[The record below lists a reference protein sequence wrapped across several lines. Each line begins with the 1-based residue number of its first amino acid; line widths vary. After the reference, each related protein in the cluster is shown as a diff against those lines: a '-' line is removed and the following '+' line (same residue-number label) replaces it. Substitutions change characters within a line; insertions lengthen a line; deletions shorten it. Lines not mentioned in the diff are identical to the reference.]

1 MTTPPFPALPTGQRL
16 YAVGDVHGC
25 ADLLAR
31 LMAKIVADAALYPA
45 AQKELVFLGDYVD
58 RGVDTRGTLDFLLY
72 RLPPDMK
79 TVFLRG
85 NHEEVMLRFL
95 DGDLGQ
101 AEGWL
106 QFGGAATLVSYG
118 VNPYGKGMNR
128 NFAALRD
135 ALREKIPQA
144 HRDFLAATQFDC
156 LRGDYYFVHAGI
168 RPHVPLAQQSEA
180 DRLWIR
186 QDFLQSPADHGKIVV
201 HGHSVAPQPDIQA
214 NRIGIDT
221 GAYATGRLT
230 CLVLDGMERLFIA
243 T

>member
-1 MTTPPFPALPTGQRL
+1 MTATPAHAPLSGQRL
-16 YAVGDVHGC
+16 YAVGDVHGRT
-25 ADLLAR
+25 DLLAR
-31 LMAKIVADAALYPA
+31 LMEKIAADAALYPA

-58 RGVDTRGTLDFLLY
+58 RGVDTPGTLDYLLH
-72 RLPPDMK
+72 RLPSDMK

-118 VNPYGKGMNR
+118 VNPYGKGVNR
-128 NFAALRD
+128 TFAALRD
-135 ALREKIPQA
+135 ALLEKIPQE
-144 HRDFLAATQFDC
+144 HRDFLAATRFDYAW
-156 LRGDYYFVHAGI
+156 GDYYFVHAGI
-168 RPHVPLAQQSEA
+168 RPHVPLTRQSEA

-186 QDFLQSPADHGKIVV
+186 QDFLQSRADHGKIVV
-201 HGHSVAPQPDIQA
+201 HGHSVTPQPDIQA

-230 CLVLDGMERLFIA
+230 CLVLDGAERKFIA